1 MSLSQ
6 ATSPE
11 EAKRELKQQV
21 FHSIQGKY
29 DHKQTTLLIKDMD
42 TITNAIMGNTSS
54 DKYVQGEDG
63 YYLLESVVDI
73 DAPDKLIAAAR
84 SGPGKNATKIFMFQ
98 RTGERSPHSVEVD
111 GNGRPIPDSV
121 QVQGVTYYRHVIGL
135 NSDSYNCDYWFY
147 SISRT
152 ISNWSNKLKFD
163 TWQECRDFDI
173 DHSKDDYAPTQ
184 NVKPHIFIG
193 GRHDGDT
200 RQLTVNNE
208 FKPHKESIGL
218 IIPSGNIP
226 NGSNA
231 RAEGMTT
238 VYYRHHL
245 TVVTGGWSVTRWFY
259 CDEKNIDYWTEQ
271 KLLSTLDR
279 INKFFADNTED
290 SMNAA
295 N

>member
-21 FHSIQGKY
+21 FLAIQGKY
-29 DHKQTTLLIKDMD
+29 DTRQTSQLIEDID
-42 TITNAIMGNTSS
+42 TITSAIAGSLGVPQSSLGKSDKPTSAAEISKAIM
-54 DKYVQGEDG
+54 DQ
-63 YYLLESVVDI
+63 
-73 DAPDKLIAAAR
+73 
-84 SGPGKNATKIFMFQ
+84 
-98 RTGERSPHSVEVD
+98 
-111 GNGRPIPDSV
+111 
-121 QVQGVTYYRHVIGL
+121 
-135 NSDSYNCDYWFY
+135 SYNGKAADF
-147 SISRT
+147 IVPKAA
-152 ISNWSNKLKFD
+152 ILK
-163 TWQECRDFDI
+163 E
-173 DHSKDDYAPTQ
+173 
-184 NVKPHIFIG
+184 HIFIG
-193 GRHDGDT
+193 GRHDGVT
-200 RQLTVNNE
+200 RSLSVNTS

-218 IIPSGNIP
+218 TI
-226 NGSNA
+226 GSDNA
-231 RAEGMTT
+231 RQEGVTT

-279 INKFFADNTED
+279 INKFFADNMGD